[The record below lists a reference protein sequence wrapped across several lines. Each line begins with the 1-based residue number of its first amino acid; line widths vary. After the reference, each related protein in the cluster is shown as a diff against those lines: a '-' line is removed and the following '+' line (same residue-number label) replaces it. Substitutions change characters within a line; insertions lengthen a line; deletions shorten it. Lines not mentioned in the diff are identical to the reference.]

1 MTDNCALALK
11 IDVDTLK
18 GYREGLPRLLDM
30 LKRRGIRTSA
40 TLAAIRSRA
49 WGSRWGTS

>member
-30 LKRRGIRTSA
+30 LKRRGIRAS
-40 TLAAIRSRA
+40 ISSRSK
-49 WGSRWGTS
+49 SVV

>member
-30 LKRRGIRTSA
+30 LKRRGIRASIFFSMRPETTDRKSVV
-40 TLAAIRSRA
+40 
-49 WGSRWGTS
+49 